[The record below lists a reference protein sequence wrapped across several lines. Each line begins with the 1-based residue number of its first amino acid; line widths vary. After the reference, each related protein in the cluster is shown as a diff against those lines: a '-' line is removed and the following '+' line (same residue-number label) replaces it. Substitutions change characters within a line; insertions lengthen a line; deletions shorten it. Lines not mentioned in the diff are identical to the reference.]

1 MKRAFRMQFR
11 NVKITICVKVFKC
24 SPNSIFFNTNFSD
37 DKFWTLLNTLQ
48 KIQYYKTKT
57 FLTLIPL
64 PSTSFF
70 SPRIQPSPQKKI
82 FLGKSKNNAPP
93 SHTKPCNRNST
104 QKVNIFDVPLW
115 VQSKVLNWKVTWLI
129 HFTGEAHSTKERSE
143 ISVSASLSDGCIFRK
158 NTFKIY

>member
-1 MKRAFRMQFR
+1 MKKAFKMQFK
-11 NVKITICVKVFKC
+11 NVKISISVFKC

-48 KIQYYKTKT
+48 NIQYYKI
-57 FLTLIPL
+57 LQYLALIPL

-70 SPRIQPSPQKKI
+70 SPRIQPPPKKI
-82 FLGKSKNNAPP
+82 FFLGKSKNNDPP

-104 QKVNIFDVPLW
+104 QKVNILDVPLW
-115 VQSKVLNWKVTWLI
+115 VQSKVLNWKVAWLI
-129 HFTGEAHSTKERSE
+129 LFTGEAHSTKERSE